1 MLELQIS
8 GRVRVCSWKEMVE
21 SDRVL
26 LAQAIR
32 VREHASVPVSGFMV
46 GAALRPVGTDRIFRG
61 CNVEDRAQT
70 STIHAE
76 AAALAAMVSNLGSQA
91 LCDTLAIALGPS
103 SKRITSPPEQSL
115 QQITR
120 LSEIRYTPCGHCRGL
135 ISQYGGGE
143 IRFVCLQDN
152 GQIAIGTMADFFPCG
167 FEL

>member
-8 GRVRVCSWKEMVE
+8 GRVQVCSWGEMGE

-26 LAQAIR
+26 LARAIR

-46 GAALRPVGTDRIFRG
+46 GAALRPVGADRMFCG

-76 AAALAAMVSNLGSQA
+76 AAALATMISSLGSQA
-91 LCDTLAIALGPS
+91 RCDTLAIALGPS
-103 SKRITSPPEQSL
+103 SKRITSPPEQTL
-115 QQITR
+115 EPIVR
-120 LSEIRYTPCGHCRGL
+120 LAEIRYTPCGHCRGL
-135 ISQYGGGE
+135 ISQYGGGG